1 LLLHVSREYIFRVP
15 QQHGHP
21 KPETQMRA
29 ASIAVAS
36 IILVACGTPP
46 DQQQAAEPAS
56 PAALTLAD
64 FAGTWETTATLEG
77 VDEPVRSTMTGSTSG
92 DDWTLAFADRPGIP
106 LAVSVQ
112 GDSLISESAE
122 YESVL
127 RPGVMVTVRTVAVLQ
142 DGDLIGRMVA
152 TYRTANGEQ
161 LVPGTSRGVR
171 VR

>member
-1 LLLHVSREYIFRVP
+1 
-15 QQHGHP
+15 
-21 KPETQMRA
+21 MRA

-36 IILVACGTPP
+36 IILVACSTPP
-46 DQQQAAEPAS
+46 DQQPATEPAS

-64 FAGTWETTATLEG
+64 FAGTWESTAALDG

-92 DDWTLAFADRPGIP
+92 DDWTLSYADRPGIP
-106 LAVSVQ
+106 LTVSVQ

-127 RPGVMVTVRTVAVLQ
+127 RPGVMVTVRTVSVLQ
-142 DGDLIGRMVA
+142 DGDLVGRTVA